1 MPDFSSKRIA
11 PMFAANMTISGFDDE
26 VWRAIGCE
34 ERRQEEHIELIA
46 SENYASPRVLAAQGS
61 VLTNKYAEGYPAKRY
76 YGGCEFVDQVEVLA
90 IERVKQLFGA
100 DYANVQPHSGSQAN
114 AAVYLALLDAGDTV
128 LGMSLADGGHL
139 THGAKVNFSGRL
151 YHAVQYGLDNAT
163 GEVDY
168 AQVEALAKAHR
179 PKMIVAGFSAYSR
192 RMDWQKFRT
201 IADAVGAYLLVDM
214 AHVAGLIAA
223 GLYPNPVP
231 IADVTTSTT
240 HKTLRGPRGGV
251 ILARQN
257 ADIEK
262 KLNSALFPGSQ
273 GGPLMH
279 VIAAKAVCFKEA
291 MEPAFKDY
299 QRQVIANA
307 RMMATEFQN
316 RGYRVVSGGTDN
328 HLFLLDLIDK
338 GITGKDADAA
348 LGRANITV
356 NKNAVPNDPRS
367 PFVTSGLRIGTPA
380 ATTRGFKEGE
390 CKTLTHWMCDVL
402 DDLGNDNMIESV
414 RQQVLELCRRFPV
427 YARP

>member
-1 MPDFSSKRIA
+1 LAWREIGV
-11 PMFAANMTISGFDDE
+11 MFAANMSIAGFDDE
-26 VWRAIGCE
+26 VWRAIKDE
-34 ERRQEEHIELIA
+34 EVRQEEHIELIA
-46 SENYASPRVLAAQGS
+46 SENYTSPRVLAAQGS

-76 YGGCEFVDQVEVLA
+76 YGGCENVDKVEVLA
-90 IERVKQLFGA
+90 IERVKTLFGA

-151 YHAVQYGLDNAT
+151 YHAVQYGLDPAT

-168 AQVEALAKAHR
+168 AQVEALANEHKPR
-179 PKMIVAGFSAYSR
+179 MIVAGFSAYSR
-192 RMDWQKFRT
+192 RMDWQRFRD
-201 IADAVGAYLLVDM
+201 IADSVGAYLFVDM

-231 IADVTTSTT
+231 IADVVTSTT

-251 ILARQN
+251 ILARSN
-257 ADIEK
+257 DEITK

-291 MEPAFKDY
+291 MEPAFEVY
-299 QRQVIANA
+299 QKQVIANA
-307 RMMATEFQN
+307 QVMAAEFQN
-316 RGYRVVSGGTDN
+316 RGYKVVSGGTDN

-338 GITGKDADAA
+338 KITGKDADAA

-380 ATTRGFKEGE
+380 ATTRGFKEAE

-402 DDLGNDNMIESV
+402 DDLKNDNMIESV
-414 RQQVLELCRRFPV
+414 RLKVLELCKRFPV
-427 YARP
+427 YAR